1 MRQADFFTGLIP
13 ATLDMLC
20 TAYSVRSAHDGGFFF
35 SQSDTA
41 DHVFLLVDGRVKM
54 GQLTEDGRQVTM
66 RMIAAGQM
74 FGGVSMLGPHGGYPA
89 TAEALGGCVAL
100 AWKGELFK
108 ELARHDPGL
117 GMKMTELMY
126 GHLEEMQDRFRE
138 LATERVERRVARAL
152 LRLGAQG
159 EHEKADGPPFDIAL
173 SRQEIAEM
181 TGTTLFTVSRLLS
194 EWERQGVVVGG
205 REHIVI
211 LSTELLRAIA
221 EDSPPQG

>member
-1 MRQADFFTGLIP
+1 MEELSAGTSPRPLRNPRGYHATRVDPTGRLKLPARFVDYIRAQPDQVLFATVVKDLAKIYVNGAWERELDKLRADE
-13 ATLDMLC
+13 
-20 TAYSVRSAHDGGFFF
+20 
-35 SQSDTA
+35 A
-41 DHVFLLVDGRVKM
+41 DIRDRI
-54 GQLTEDGRQVTM
+54 ER
-66 RMIAAGQM
+66 
-74 FGGVSMLGPHGGYPA
+74 